1 MNKVKF
7 RPASKII
14 CIAASILVLAACGK
28 APEPQAANEP
38 EVAGDSISFRA
49 NSPTA
54 QRLLTAPVVPAKAY
68 EFSLP
73 GRIVWDE
80 DHTSRIA
87 PPLAGRIEAI
97 VVQPGSPVRRN
108 QALAYLSSPDLGSA
122 QTESA
127 RAQAQL
133 AQAERSLTRAK
144 DLLAVNAIAEKDYEQ
159 AQFDLDSARA
169 EAERTRL
176 RLKSLGAD
184 SSVDQRYT
192 VSSPIPGVVVEQN
205 TNPGMEWRPDQPGA
219 PLFVISDPSYL
230 WCWIDAPEDV
240 LDMLHPGMQVTLHA
254 SAWPQ
259 QKFKAQVDFVGDA
272 LDPATRTVKVR
283 ARLHNPGRLLKAEM
297 YVSASLTGKAQ
308 GNLNVPTKA
317 VFLNN
322 DEQQV
327 FVQTAE
333 GRFTR
338 KTIVPVAKNEQWV
351 SISGGL
357 NKGDEVVVD
366 GALYLQ
372 KLLDDNQQ
380 AVQAASPA
388 NAAAR

>member
-1 MNKVKF
+1 MIKAKF
-7 RPASKII
+7 RLTPKII
-14 CIAASILVLAACGK
+14 CITASILVLAACSK
-28 APEPQAANEP
+28 AAVPQAADEP

-205 TNPGMEWRPDQPGA
+205 TNPGM
-219 PLFVISDPSYL
+219 
-230 WCWIDAPEDV
+230 
-240 LDMLHPGMQVTLHA
+240 QVTLHA

-338 KTIVPVAKNEQWV
+338 KTIVPVARNEQWV